1 MNEEG
6 IKADWLVNN
15 AVIAFFAALLLSQ
28 TPQSPT
34 GRNELIL
41 GFDVPSTPTFWTDS
55 AIALLLTMSVILAVA
70 GVVPTLRRRAIELT
84 KPLVPTLEFLTWAA
98 FTAGFAQS
106 LQEMPYDQWW
116 SAPFVYGGLTFMA
129 LLFVRFVINFAI
141 VIHDRCSTI
150 PDRISSN
157 K

>member
-34 GRNELIL
+34 GRNELIF

-70 GVVPTLRRRAIELT
+70 GVIPLLRRRAIKWAT
-84 KPLVPTLEFLTWAA
+84 PLVPTLELSTLAV
-98 FTAGFAQS
+98 FTAGFAES
-106 LQEMPYDQWW
+106 LADLPRDQWW
-116 SAPFVYGGLTFMA
+116 SELLILGGLLF
-129 LLFVRFVINFAI
+129 LLFLFVRFLVTLVI
-141 VIHDRCSTI
+141 VIRYWFTTSRDQN
-150 PDRISSN
+150 PSS
-157 K
+157 

>member
-34 GRNELIL
+34 GRNELIF

-55 AIALLLTMSVILAVA
+55 AIALLLAMSVILAVA
-70 GVVPTLRRRAIELT
+70 GVVPLLRRRAIKWAT
-84 KPLVPTLEFLTWAA
+84 PLVPTLEFLTLAV
-98 FTAGFAQS
+98 FTAGFADS
-106 LQEMPYDQWW
+106 LADLPRDQWW
-116 SAPFVYGGLTFMA
+116 SELLIVGGLLF
-129 LLFVRFVINFAI
+129 LLFLLVRFLVTLVI
-141 VIHDRCSTI
+141 VIRYWFTTSRDQK
-150 PDRISSN
+150 PSS
-157 K
+157 